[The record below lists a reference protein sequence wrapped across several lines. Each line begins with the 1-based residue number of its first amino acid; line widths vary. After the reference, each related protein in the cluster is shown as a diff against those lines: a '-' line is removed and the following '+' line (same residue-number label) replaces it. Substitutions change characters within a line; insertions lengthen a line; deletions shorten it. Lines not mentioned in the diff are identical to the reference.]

1 MLSASEDPLLTV
13 RRGDMVVEQIQRRG
27 VRNPRVLAAMAT
39 VPRHAFVDESWVEF
53 AYDDGPLPIGA
64 GQTISQPYMVA
75 RATELADPQPG
86 ERSLEIGSG
95 CGYQLAVLSQLCAR
109 VYGVE
114 CLPDLA
120 LRAAQNLV
128 RLGIRNA
135 EIQSFDGSGGWL
147 DHAPFDVIVVSAGAP
162 RIPPMLIDQLTDGGR
177 LVIPVG
183 PRDAQQLVRVQRR
196 GDSYVTVNDTPCRYV
211 DLVGRYGF
219 GRTPPMA

>member
-1 MLSASEDPLLTV
+1 
-13 RRGDMVVEQIQRRG
+13 
-27 VRNPRVLAAMAT
+27 
-39 VPRHAFVDESWVEF
+39 
-53 AYDDGPLPIGA
+53 
-64 GQTISQPYMVA
+64 
-75 RATELADPQPG
+75 
-86 ERSLEIGSG
+86 
-95 CGYQLAVLSQLCAR
+95 

-183 PRDAQQLVRVQRR
+183 PRDSQQLVRVQRR
-196 GDSYVTVNDTPCRYV
+196 GDSYVTVTDTPCRYV

>member
-1 MLSASEDPLLTV
+1 
-13 RRGDMVVEQIQRRG
+13 
-27 VRNPRVLAAMAT
+27 
-39 VPRHAFVDESWVEF
+39 
-53 AYDDGPLPIGA
+53 
-64 GQTISQPYMVA
+64 MVA

-86 ERSLEIGSG
+86 ERALEIGSG

-196 GDSYVTVNDTPCRYV
+196 GDSYVTVSDTPCRYV